1 MYLPRQR
8 LLTFVAELQDHS
20 EIAMTG
26 QSMSDGLLRRPVSR
40 RFMIGGL
47 AAAGGAAALAGVTC
61 MPTAGY
67 EAALADQLR
76 PFAAAPDLREMV
88 RAATLAANSH
98 NTQPWKYRIGADR
111 IDIVPDFSRRTP
123 VVDPDDHHL
132 FASLGCATENLVVA
146 ASHYGR
152 IAEVAP
158 PATAGGEIAVNL
170 TGTRKE
176 ASPLFAAVTER
187 QSSRSIYDGSDVAPG
202 TLDELARIAG
212 AHGVEA
218 LIVTDTRRRE
228 DILDLVLAGN
238 RAQLEDGPF
247 RSELKS
253 WLRFNPN
260 VAARGR
266 DGLLSTASGNPSL
279 PDWLGPLMYDL
290 TVKPE
295 GDNERVAVQM
305 RSSSGLVVFSA
316 QSDDPTGWVAAGR
329 AYERFALAATN
340 AGLQHAFVNQ
350 AVEVPAQRAQLQSL
364 LGFGHR
370 RADLIIRFGR
380 GPKLPRSLRRSV
392 DDVLVS

>member
-1 MYLPRQR
+1 
-8 LLTFVAELQDHS
+8 
-20 EIAMTG
+20 
-26 QSMSDGLLRRPVSR
+26 MSDGLLRRPVSR

-47 AAAGGAAALAGVTC
+47 AAAGGAAALAGVTY
-61 MPTAGY
+61 MPTADY

-76 PFAAAPDLREMV
+76 PFAAAPDMREMV

-158 PATAGGEIAVNL
+158 PATADGEIAVNL

-295 GDNERVAVQM
+295 GDNERVAAQM
-305 RSSSGLVVFSA
+305 RSSSGLAVFSA
-316 QSDDPTGWVAAGR
+316 QSDDPAGWVAAGR

-380 GPKLPRSLRRSV
+380 GPKLPRSLRRPV